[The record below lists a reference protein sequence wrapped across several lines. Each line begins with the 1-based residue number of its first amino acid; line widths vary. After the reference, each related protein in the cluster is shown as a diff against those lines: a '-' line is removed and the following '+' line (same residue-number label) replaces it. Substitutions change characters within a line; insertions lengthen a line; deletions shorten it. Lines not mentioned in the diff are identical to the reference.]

1 LLLPDALQV
10 GELTLGDFVL
20 RAGLRERDLGRIQI
34 ATWKGALIEEF
45 FATVEYFLLSIEIG
59 FRRSGVQ
66 LGLLNSLGRLAAVV
80 VV

>member
-1 LLLPDALQV
+1 LLLPDALQI

-45 FATVEYFLLSIEIG
+45 LATVEYFC
-59 FRRSGVQ
+59 
-66 LGLLNSLGRLAAVV
+66 
-80 VV
+80 